1 MGSQTF
7 DISSAT
13 GGGAEA
19 QNSSTLTLAAG
30 EIVRVRFTQI
40 DGSARAYLGVTR
52 NTVTTYSPIFDS
64 RTEGPDEEQDYI
76 GAALE
81 GDVVFVRIVLQGDS
95 TSRAVGILE
104 TI

>member
-7 DISSAT
+7 DISTST

-19 QNSSTLTLAAG
+19 QNSGTLTVG
-30 EIVRVRFTQI
+30 TSEIVRVRFTQI
-40 DGSARAYLGVTR
+40 DGSAKAYLGITR
-52 NTVTTYSPIFDS
+52 NAVTSYNPIINV
-64 RTEGPDEEQDYI
+64 RTEADEEQDYI

-81 GDVVFVRIVLQGDS
+81 GDVVFVRVFLQADA

>member
-7 DISSAT
+7 DISSST

-19 QNSSTLTLAAG
+19 QNSSSLTLVAG
-30 EIVRVRFTQI
+30 EIVRVRFTQVN
-40 DGSARAYLGVTR
+40 GSAKAYLGVTR
-52 NTVTTYSPIFDS
+52 NAVTTYNPIFDS
-64 RTEGPDEEQDYI
+64 RTGGPDDEQDYI

-81 GDVVFVRIVLQGDS
+81 GDTVFVRILLQQDT